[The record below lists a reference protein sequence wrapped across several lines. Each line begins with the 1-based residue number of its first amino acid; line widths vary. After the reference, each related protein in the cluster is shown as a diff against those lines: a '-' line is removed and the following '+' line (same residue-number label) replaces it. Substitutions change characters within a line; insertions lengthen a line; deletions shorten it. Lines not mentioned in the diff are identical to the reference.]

1 MTQRRIRVM
10 TVDDSTFV
18 SSKLK
23 TIFEK
28 SGMSVVGQAKNG
40 LEALSLYKKCHPDVI
55 ILDINMPE
63 MDGLSA
69 LENLKRLN
77 PNVKVVMCTSLGT
90 KDKVIEALKAGA
102 KNFITKPFLPER
114 VVAIIRKTVLD

>member
-1 MTQRRIRVM
+1 MRPRHIRVM

-18 SSKLK
+18 LSKLK
-23 TIFEK
+23 TIFEE

-55 ILDINMPE
+55 TLDINMPE

-69 LENLKRLN
+69 LENLKRLD

-90 KDKVIEALKAGA
+90 KNKVIEALKAGA
-102 KNFITKPFLPER
+102 KNFITKPFLSER
-114 VVAIIRKTVLD
+114 VIAVIKKTVLD